1 LTFETCGNERPFGN
15 RILDAVSRF
24 VEYMAGTTLASA
36 VLEST
41 AMNGKSVY
49 VVPPP
54 SSPGVRSVQDE
65 WGMFDPDQAGLKA
78 VFRALNQDDDVTKP
92 VVAAQ
97 APVAVV
103 KTPEPAITRKAP
115 EPPAR
120 AATPATPVHIAVP
133 PPRTGNSARQAI
145 GASARIE
152 EAAPV
157 GATGDNVSEP
167 ADREPAARVTAPA
180 DRGAVYTL
188 EFPTRCPECST
199 EMATVRVS
207 RLLRTQVSFTS
218 TLPRKGYIIV
228 CPHCNGILSAELSG
242 LI

>member
-1 LTFETCGNERPFGN
+1 
-15 RILDAVSRF
+15 LDAASRF
-24 VEYMAGTTLASA
+24 VENMAGTTLASA

-78 VFRALNQDDDVTKP
+78 VFRAARALNEDDVTEP
-92 VVAAQ
+92 VVAGQ
-97 APVAVV
+97 APIAAVGA
-103 KTPEPAITRKAP
+103 PAPATTAKAP

-120 AATPATPVHIAVP
+120 VTTPAAPVYIAAP
-133 PPRTGNSARQAI
+133 PPHTGHSARQAI
-145 GASARIE
+145 GTSPAIRTNPRIE
-152 EAAPV
+152 QAVAV
-157 GATGDNVSEP
+157 GATADGVLEP
-167 ADREPAARVTAPA
+167 ADREPAARTTAPA

-199 EMATVRVS
+199 EMSTVRVS